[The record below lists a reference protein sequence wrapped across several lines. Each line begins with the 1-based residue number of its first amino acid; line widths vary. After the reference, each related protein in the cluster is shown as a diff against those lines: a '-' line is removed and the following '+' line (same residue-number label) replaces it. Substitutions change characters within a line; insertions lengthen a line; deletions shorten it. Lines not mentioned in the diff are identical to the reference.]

1 MKKITVVLLLAI
13 LSITSIWS
21 YTFENFEYDLDDA
34 QTGIKI
40 TKYTGAEEIIT
51 VPSTIEDMPVTTI
64 GERAFNSTNP
74 KEVILPES
82 IEIIEEK
89 AFKSVRSLEKINFPS
104 SLTKIDDA
112 AFFGCS
118 SLKNIPISINVEYGG
133 NCFSDTG
140 VEEVT
145 IPENFGI
152 IRKGKT
158 LIQDPFNMINS
169 WIHEVYED
177 ESTSLRIF
185 NGCRKLKVI
194 NLPKRAYIPSM
205 MFRDCGIATDGIEL
219 YISKGVAVYR
229 GAFGDANISKI
240 TIEEGHKQITIIDGF
255 FKDVIPTGLGYYA
268 ISLAG
273 LKEKQALLAR
283 GIDEKY

>member
-82 IEIIEEK
+82 IEIIEGY
-89 AFKSVRSLEKINFPS
+89 AFQSIKSLEKINFPS
-104 SLTKIDDA
+104 SLTKIGEY
-112 AFFGCS
+112 AFSRCS
-118 SLKNIPISINVEYGG
+118 SLKNIPISINVEYGSY
-133 NCFSDTG
+133 CFFDTG

-158 LIQDPFNMINS
+158 LIQDPFNMKDDS
-169 WIHEVYED
+169 YTGVFES
-177 ESTSLRIF
+177 ESTSTGIF
-185 NGCRKLKVI
+185 SRCKNLKVI
-194 NLPKRAYIPSM
+194 NLPKRAYIPYSM
-205 MFRDCGIATDGIEL
+205 FSECGTATDGIEL